1 MKRYLLVSLLVFLAR
16 QTSACTIFTASN
28 GKSVLVGNNEDYSP
42 GTKSFLWVRPGSNV
56 RNGYIFWGFRE
67 KYPEGGMNDKG
78 LFIDATALPQEIA
91 IKRNPAKPDFNGYL
105 TEKILKEC
113 ASVADVVALAGKYN
127 LTWQQKAQIMVVDKS
142 GDYAVIH
149 ANYIIRKEAPVF
161 ALTNFAI
168 NPTGLSHF
176 TCWRKN
182 TAITELTAN
191 PVSVDLFRE
200 ILSKTAQRQ
209 PDNATVY
216 SQVCDLSK
224 GIMYLYQNHN
234 FQQAD
239 TISLDEILKKGRR
252 NILIS
257 SVFPRSIS
265 RVMERKIEQSG
276 ILKALK
282 LYRQLKESPGQSG
295 YDFSENE
302 LDDLGYQLL
311 NRKRFDEAIAVF
323 KLNKEVYPQ
332 SANAVAG
339 LANAFLI
346 GRDTAQAETLYQ
358 KAEHMDSWNPYVG
371 IFKHKN
377 DNLLSFTIHGFS
389 AANHVEIY
397 LKNLHSHATTSAKLN
412 ASVSG
417 QWAAKVNLAP
427 GEYSYAYKVD
437 DSWMV
442 DPNNKLTTR
451 VGQYSNSYL
460 ISR

>member
-1 MKRYLLVSLLVFLAR
+1 MKKYLLVSLLVFIFG
-16 QTSACTIFTASN
+16 QISACTIFTASS

-42 GTKSFLWVRPGSNV
+42 GTKSFLWVRPGTDV

-78 LFIDATALPQEIA
+78 LFIDAAALPEEIA
-91 IKRNPAKPDFNGYL
+91 IKRDTAKPDFKGYL

-113 ASVADVVALAGKYN
+113 ASVADVIAFVGKYN

-142 GDYAVIH
+142 GDYAIIH

-168 NPTGLSHF
+168 NVTGDSHF

-182 TAITELTAN
+182 TAIAQLTAN
-191 PVSVDLFRE
+191 PISVDLFRD

-224 GIMYLYQNHN
+224 GIVYLYQNHN
-234 FQQAD
+234 FQQVD
-239 TISLDEILKKGRR
+239 KISLDDILKKGRH

-257 SVFPRSIS
+257 SIFPRSIS
-265 RVMERKIEQSG
+265 RIMERKIERSA
-276 ILKALK
+276 ITKALK
-282 LYRQLKESPGQSG
+282 LYQQLKESPGESA

-311 NRKRFDEAIAVF
+311 NRRRFKEAIAVF
-323 KLNKEVYPQ
+323 KLNKEVYPM

-339 LANAFLI
+339 LANAFLL
-346 GRDTAQAETLYQ
+346 GGATELAETLYR
-358 KAEHMDSWNPYVG
+358 KAGEMDSWNPYVD
-371 IFKHKN
+371 IFKHKS
-377 DNLLSFTIHGFS
+377 DNLFCFRVNGFN
-389 AANHVEIY
+389 AANHIQIY
-397 LKNLHSHATTSAKLN
+397 LKNLRSHATISTELN
-412 ASVSG
+412 ASIPG
-417 QWAAKVNLAP
+417 QWAAKINLPP
-427 GEYSYAYKVD
+427 GEYSYSYKVD

-451 VGQYSNSYL
+451 VGQYANSYL